1 MAAFLILPL
10 ARFMQQFEPRRKWD
24 FNAISIMGICIFMG
38 SPCPYKPKNNA
49 HRLGYAFVLFG
60 SIVFTTVTTTK
71 VAKLFTSPTYNPQI
85 QTVSEILDN
94 RFDLIGNQFSLQK
107 LLQKNWVKSRNF
119 PHMFYLY
126 IDIINDFLYDFRLT
140 RWNHCED
147 ILLRRM

>member
-71 VAKLFTSPTYNPQI
+71 VAKLFTSPTYNSQI
-85 QTVSEILDN
+85 QTVNEILDN
-94 RFDLIGNQFSLQK
+94 SFDLIGNQFSLQK
-107 LLQKNWVKSRNF
+107 LLQKNWVKSRNI
-119 PHMFYLY
+119 PPINLIY
-126 IDIINDFLYDFRLT
+126 ILI
-140 RWNHCED
+140 
-147 ILLRRM
+147 